1 MSNDPPLVT
10 AADLRHLMAE
20 REEQRHRERLEA
32 EAKARAQH
40 DMMVERFRASHL
52 TEDEKRSLIRH
63 FQSAA
68 LRGEKEIQ
76 VCRFPSDVCTDGG
89 RAINNGDPDW
99 PDTLEGKPRDI
110 YELWHEHLRP
120 WATGCGRAL
129 LIFPVAYP
137 AMRRCSSTGACRVS
151 PRVTRAARQACAV
164 ED

>member
-120 WATGCGRAL
+120 LGYRMRAR
-129 LIFPVAYP
+129 IVDFPGGIP
-137 AMRRCSSTGACRVS
+137 GD
-151 PRVTRAARQACAV
+151 AALFINWSV
-164 ED
+164 